1 MAARNSSAPDP
12 AGVGAERDGMDSSQ
26 ARAVDRTLFAA
37 PGAAELTRLS
47 AVDTVRARVLLSI
60 EHALLAPGSR
70 LPKTELLAAGLEVSV
85 ITARRGLES
94 LVDDGVLVRRRG
106 RGGGTF
112 VADDPPHL
120 NDSAVTAYR
129 ADADAIHRLIDQRSL
144 MESAIVAE
152 AAVRATPEQCD
163 ELDSLIQAS
172 AEAADWHEH
181 HIPDT
186 RFHRFVAEISGLP
199 EAPTYL
205 ACYGGLTKY
214 FVPYPQ
220 EQLEEGRD
228 HHRRLV
234 AALRNHDPLAAI
246 EVTRV
251 HVDALRREM
260 FVGLEDNDG

>member
-1 MAARNSSAPDP
+1 MAARNSSTSDP
-12 AGVGAERDGMDSSQ
+12 AGTEPGPTGTDSAQ
-26 ARAVDRTLFAA
+26 AHAVDRTLFAA

-94 LVDDGVLVRRRG
+94 LVDDGVLVRKRG

-129 ADADAIHRLIDQRSL
+129 ADADAIRQLIDQRSL

-152 AAVRATPEQCD
+152 AALHATTAQCD
-163 ELDSLIQAS
+163 ELDALIRAS

-186 RFHRFVAEISGLP
+186 RFHRFIAEISGLP
-199 EAPTYL
+199 EAQTYL
-205 ACYGGLTKY
+205 ACYVGLTKY

-228 HHRRLV
+228 HHRQLV
-234 AALRNHDPLAAI
+234 AALRRRDPIAAI
-246 EVTRV
+246 EITRV

-260 FVGLEDNDG
+260 FVGLEESDE

>member
-12 AGVGAERDGMDSSQ
+12 AGVDSAGADSGQ
-26 ARAVDRTLFAA
+26 ADAVDRTLFAA

-152 AAVRATPEQCD
+152 AAMRATPEQCD
-163 ELDSLIQAS
+163 ELDALIQAS
-172 AEAADWHEH
+172 ADAEDWHEH

-260 FVGLEDNDG
+260 FVGLGDNDG

>member
-1 MAARNSSAPDP
+1 MNSA
-12 AGVGAERDGMDSSQ
+12 Q
-26 ARAVDRTLFAA
+26 AREIDRTLFAA

-60 EHALLAPGSR
+60 EHALLAPGNK
-70 LPKTELLAAGLEVSV
+70 LPKTELLAAGLEVNV
-85 ITARRGLES
+85 TARRGS
-94 LVDDGVLVRRRG
+94 KSVDDGVVRRRG

-120 NDSAVTAYR
+120 NDSAVTPTGPTR
-129 ADADAIHRLIDQRSL
+129 PIRLLIDQRSL
-144 MESAIVAE
+144 MESAIVTE
-152 AAVRATPEQCD
+152 AALQATPEQCD

-172 AEAADWHEH
+172 ADAADWHEH

-186 RFHRFVAEISGLP
+186 RFHRLVAEISGLP
-199 EAPTYL
+199 EVPTYL

-234 AALRNHDPLAAI
+234 TALRDHDPLAAV
-246 EVTRV
+246 EVTRL

-260 FVGLEDNDG
+260 FVGLEETDE

>member
-1 MAARNSSAPDP
+1 MAARNSSTSDRGGADP
-12 AGVGAERDGMDSSQ
+12 GRGGVNSAQ
-26 ARAVDRTLFAA
+26 AREIDRTLFAA

-60 EHALLAPGSR
+60 EHALLAPGSK

-129 ADADAIHRLIDQRSL
+129 ADADAIRLLIDQRSL

-152 AAVRATPEQCD
+152 AALQATPEQCD

-172 AEAADWHEH
+172 ADAADWHEH

-186 RFHRFVAEISGLP
+186 RFHRLVAEISGLP
-199 EAPTYL
+199 EVPTYL

-234 AALRNHDPLAAI
+234 TALRDHDPLAAVD
-246 EVTRV
+246 VTRL

-260 FVGLEDNDG
+260 FVGLEETDE

>member
-1 MAARNSSAPDP
+1 MAATKSSTP
-12 AGVGAERDGMDSSQ
+12 GEGGADSSQ
-26 ARAVDRTLFAA
+26 AHAVDRTLFAA

-94 LVDDGVLVRRRG
+94 LVDDGVLVRKRG

-112 VADDPPHL
+112 VADDPPQI

-129 ADADAIHRLIDQRSL
+129 ADSDAIHHLIDQRSL

-152 AAVRATPEQCD
+152 AAQKVTPEQCD
-163 ELDSLIQAS
+163 ELDDLIRAS

-186 RFHRFVAEISGLP
+186 RFHRLVAEISELP
-199 EAPTYL
+199 EVQTYL

-220 EQLEEGRD
+220 DQLEEGRE
-228 HHRRLV
+228 HHRQLV
-234 AALRNHDPLAAI
+234 TAFRDHDPIAAI
-246 EVTRV
+246 RVTRI

-260 FVGLEDNDG
+260 FVGLEESDE